1 MNKYLIM
8 TFFAVLLLAGC
19 IPKTEDVQVLKAS
32 PLDYELYLYTD
43 SDEQEAA
50 KNYMSAL
57 LDWKVKQQD
66 TEELEFKQQE
76 MNSDNLRLTKEDL
89 PALVVKKEGKT
100 VKTIKGDN
108 RHNDILTAL
117 EDSINMTGSYTEKPS

>member
-1 MNKYLIM
+1 
-8 TFFAVLLLAGC
+8 
-19 IPKTEDVQVLKAS
+19 
-32 PLDYELYLYTD
+32 
-43 SDEQEAA
+43 
-50 KNYMSAL
+50 MSAL

-100 VKTIKGDN
+100 VKTIKVITG
-108 RHNDILTAL
+108 ILIFL
-117 EDSINMTGSYTEKPS
+117 QHWKIPST

>member
-108 RHNDILTAL
+108 RHIDILTAL

>member
-50 KNYMSAL
+50 K
-57 LDWKVKQQD
+57 
-66 TEELEFKQQE
+66 
-76 MNSDNLRLTKEDL
+76 
-89 PALVVKKEGKT
+89 
-100 VKTIKGDN
+100 I
-108 RHNDILTAL
+108 I
-117 EDSINMTGSYTEKPS
+117 